1 MGILEEVLA
10 KVDALRRTAKRNW
23 DDSTQQSSLYMEK
36 VTDALRNTNR
46 GVVPVA
52 SNGELTN
59 RSLTPSERV
68 EQTMGTL
75 DFGGGLGVIK
85 PKGGNWLSG
94 QVEGALSGLK
104 KRTEPY
110 THRNAEGWTVAPE
123 YGQPMPEAEIAALR
137 ADPTWAQNQELN
149 QWIDKKLT
157 RYVKNEMAT
166 PEDPVR
172 LMADKFPAEK
182 AAKLAEAEAKVNALR
197 QKQQA
202 QAATRGVPEEYL
214 TRTRQEVLAA
224 EEARDLI
231 AENQGLHI
239 AGNVPEG
246 HLNLVQGKRARFGQE
261 PAGMAQTD
269 LGKMWEARG
278 DLTVFPREAG
288 EFKLPTN
295 LRTDPWLANQAD
307 NVPVYTTSGDLTD
320 NMGFRHLT
328 DELSNSLREGR
339 ISPEVLGKMNMEQAV
354 RHVAEV
360 NALRAVEANKARAMD
375 MKDIPIHKDY
385 PDQGYSWRQLKHE
398 DEPTLQK
405 WLTQEGDA
413 MGHCVGGYCPDVKS
427 GVSNIYSL
435 RDAKGR
441 PHVTIET
448 AKPGPLD
455 WYLRQEDVAHLPEE
469 PELDDAGAHISWLQQ
484 LAQTPEYVA
493 ATQNPSVIQIKGK
506 ANAAPKA
513 EYLPFIQDFVRSG
526 KWSDIGDAAHT
537 GLSSEEIDQILRG
550 TK

>member
-10 KVDALRRTAKRNW
+10 KVDALRRTTGRNVQ
-23 DDSTQQSSLYMEK
+23 DLVQQPSLYIEK
-36 VTDALRNTNR
+36 MTDALRNTNR

-94 QVEGALSGLK
+94 QVESTLKGLK

-137 ADPTWAQNQELN
+137 ADPIWAQNQALN
-149 QWIDKKLT
+149 QWIEGPLT
-157 RYVKNEMAT
+157 NYVKRDMGSPNDPIRKLADQGIQFAESTAI
-166 PEDPVR
+166 PEPSKILQAR
-172 LMADKFPAEK
+172 RTNAGFPAEG
-182 AAKLAEAEAKVNALR
+182 
-197 QKQQA
+197 
-202 QAATRGVPEEYL
+202 T
-214 TRTRQEVLAA
+214 
-224 EEARDLI
+224 
-231 AENQGLHI
+231 
-239 AGNVPEG
+239 
-246 HLNLVQGKRARFGQE
+246 
-261 PAGMAQTD
+261 AQTD
-269 LGKMWEARG
+269 TGRAWENALDTAVHSRPAS
-278 DLTVFPREAG
+278 DFQ
-288 EFKLPTN
+288 LPNN
-295 LRTDPWLANQAD
+295 LAKDPWLAT
-307 NVPVYTTSGDLTD
+307 VPPNTPIHSLAGHVSSPT
-320 NMGFRHLT
+320 GFNHLI

-339 ISPEVLGKMNMEQAV
+339 LRPEQLQSGNFSVDAAV
-354 RHVAEV
+354 RHVAEI
-360 NALRAVEANKARAMD
+360 NALRAKKAEEALQAD
-375 MKDIPIHKDY
+375 MKGMPIHKDY